1 MRSRQPSSTALQ
13 RTSRFDLWTAE
24 DRAARLRVILGEETV
39 NTDVMF
45 SRKSDEWGTPR
56 DFFDRYHAE
65 FKFTI
70 DGAAIATNAL
80 LRRYYGP
87 LLNADDGRCL
97 GRDAL
102 LEDWTGERVWLNP
115 PYSMCAEFVE
125 KAVTE
130 CSVNDAPSCIL
141 VPARTDTKWFHE
153 FVYYAPYNCWHPWIK
168 RVDFVK
174 GRLKFVGAGESNSA
188 PFPSVVIVTRGF

>member
-1 MRSRQPSSTALQ
+1 M
-13 RTSRFDLWTAE
+13 
-24 DRAARLRVILGEETV
+24 
-39 NTDVMF
+39 NTDLMF

-70 DGAAIATNAL
+70 DGAASSDHRL
-80 LRRYYGP
+80 LDRHLGPGSPYGE
-87 LLNADDGRCL
+87 
-97 GRDAL
+97 DAL
-102 LEDWTGERVWLNP
+102 LADWSGERVYINP
-115 PYSMCAEFVE
+115 PYSQCAEFVE

-130 CSVNDAPSCIL
+130 CSVNDVPSCIL
-141 VPARTDTKWFHE
+141 VPARTDTRWFHD

-188 PFPSVVIVTRGF
+188 PFPSIVIVTQGF